1 MKQITDESI
10 ILNTI
15 ANCVNKASSIGPFR
29 SEDAKSTFYVEPKL
43 HRKLE
48 VICEYT
54 GLTKQEIY
62 SKALRKYVIEDY
74 LEDLDIESF
83 IEASA

>member
-1 MKQITDESI
+1 MNSI
-10 ILNTI
+10 SNETAILNTI
-15 ANCVNKASSIGPFR
+15 ANCVDKASSIGPFR
-29 SEDAKSTFYVEPKL
+29 NEDAKSTFYVEPKL
-43 HRKLE
+43 HRRLE
-48 VICEYT
+48 VISEYT